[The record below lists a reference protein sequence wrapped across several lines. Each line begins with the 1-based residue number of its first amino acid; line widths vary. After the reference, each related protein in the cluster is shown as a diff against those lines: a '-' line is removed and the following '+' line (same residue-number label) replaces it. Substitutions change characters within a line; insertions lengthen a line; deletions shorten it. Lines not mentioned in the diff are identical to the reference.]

1 MILRCSDRATSDL
14 LARINLRTG
23 DLWRELDAVQE
34 QIETAKEALDL
45 ERFDTLVTRER
56 EILAELDRIED

>member
-14 LARINLRTG
+14 LARCNLRAA
-23 DLWRELDAVQE
+23 DLWRELDSVQE

-56 EILAELDRIED
+56 EILAELDGIDG